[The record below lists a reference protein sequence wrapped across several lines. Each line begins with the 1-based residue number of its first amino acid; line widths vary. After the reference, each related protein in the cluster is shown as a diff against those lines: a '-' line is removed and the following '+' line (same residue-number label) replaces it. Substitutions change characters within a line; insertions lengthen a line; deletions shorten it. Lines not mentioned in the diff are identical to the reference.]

1 MKITFTKTEVR
12 DIVISVLVVSF
23 IFWYVFTD
31 RYPLPFW
38 NFLIV
43 VVVSFLFHELAHKIV
58 SQKFGCLAVYKMFP
72 QGLLLG
78 LLFAFLRFIIL
89 APGAVVIY
97 PYKFGRWGFKVARL
111 TITEMGLISIAG
123 ISVNLFFA
131 AVFGLFSG
139 DLFVLLSVI
148 NAWLAFFNLLP
159 IPPLDG
165 RKVFGWKPW
174 LWGLMFL
181 IAILLI
187 LPYFI
192 II

>member
-1 MKITFTKTEVR
+1 MRITFSQTEIR
-12 DIVISVLVVSF
+12 DIIISVLVVSF
-23 IFWYVFTD
+23 IFWYVFID

-43 VVVSFLFHELAHKIV
+43 VIVSFLFHELAHKIV

-78 LLFAFLRFIIL
+78 LLFALLKFIIL

-97 PYKFGRWGFKVARL
+97 PYRFGRWGFRVARL
-111 TITEMGLISIAG
+111 TTTEMGLISIAG

-131 AVFGLFSG
+131 VIFSLFSG
-139 DLFVLLSVI
+139 GIFVLLSVV

-165 RKVFGWKPW
+165 SKVFRWKPW
-174 LWGLMFL
+174 LWSLIFL
-181 IAILLI
+181 IAVLI
-187 LPYFI
+187 IFPYFI
-192 II
+192 